1 MFCDK
6 RINIITGH
14 YGTGKTNIAVN
25 LAFDFKDQGYDVI
38 IADLDIVNPYY
49 RSADFRNQLENAGI
63 KVLTTNFANTN
74 LDIPSLPAEI
84 FSIFS
89 DKKKK
94 VILDIGGDDAGAM
107 VLGRF
112 RDYILEDDYEMFYV
126 INEKRSM
133 SCDFEENLNLLG
145 AIENVT
151 GLEVSRIINNTH
163 LCSETTEKIILDSMD
178 FTKKFCEIS
187 KKEYGFSCIEEKFYN
202 NLVNEIDKPYK
213 VKIYNK
219 LDELI

>member
-1 MFCDK
+1 MIFNK

-25 LAFDFKDQGYDVI
+25 MAFDLKNQGFDVI

-49 RSADFRNQLENAGI
+49 RSADFKNELEYAGI

-74 LDIPSLPAEI
+74 LDIPSFPPEI

-89 DKKKK
+89 DKNKK
-94 VILDIGGDDAGAM
+94 VILDIGGDDSGAM

-112 RDYILEDDYEMFYV
+112 RDYILSDDYEMFYV

-133 SCDFEENLNLLG
+133 SCDFDENISLMNS
-145 AIENVT
+145 IQNVT
-151 GLEVSRIINNTH
+151 GLEVLKIINNTH
-163 LCSETTEKIILDSMD
+163 LCKETTEQTILDSIKY
-178 FTKKFCEIS
+178 TEKFCETS
-187 KKEYGFSCIEEKFYN
+187 KKEYGFTCIEDKFYGSLSKKIKN
-202 NLVNEIDKPYK
+202 PYK
-213 VKIYNK
+213 IKIYNK

>member
-1 MFCDK
+1 MNFDK

-25 LAFDFKDQGYDVI
+25 MAFDLKKQGFDVI

-49 RSADFRNQLENAGI
+49 RSADFKTELENSGI

-84 FSIFS
+84 LSVFS
-89 DKKKK
+89 DKSKK
-94 VILDIGGDDAGAM
+94 VVLDIGGDDAGAV

-112 RDYILEDDYEMFYV
+112 RDYIIQDDFEMFYV
-126 INEKRSM
+126 INERRSM
-133 SCDFEENLNLLG
+133 SCDFD
-145 AIENVT
+145 ENVELMNNIQSAT
-151 GLEVSRIINNTH
+151 GLEITKIVNNTH
-163 LCSETTEKIILDSMD
+163 LCSETTSHIIIDSMD
-178 FTKKFCEIS
+178 YTEKFCN
-187 KKEYGFSCIEEKFYN
+187 KTNKEYGFTCVSE
-202 NLVNEIDKPYK
+202 NLFDDLSERIKNPYK
-213 VKIYNK
+213 IKIFNK